1 MNQVQRIKEKY
12 DMDILLR
19 AIAPRMKEKQEAR
32 QRKDAGKRA
41 INNALAKHGVPLR
54 VL

>member
-1 MNQVQRIKEKY
+1 MNQVQKIKEKY

-19 AIAPRMKEKQEAR
+19 AIAPRMKEKNAER
-32 QRKDAGKRA
+32 RKKDAGKTA
-41 INNALAKHGVPLR
+41 INAALARHGVPLR